1 MFGLFRNVQEIFT
14 QLKTEQGPVSIV
26 KTWTDAPIPT
36 YLPTDFF
43 ISDATEGD
51 GVRFVEYVNAEKKR
65 FSIYLYDTE
74 GNVSLDTENADQ
86 QSQIELKG
94 VTMYLVDKNGLS
106 ILYWS
111 TVHNIISIEFCPEDI
126 SLDEIKAVAAS
137 MLPPADF
144 RQNISAGKN
153 QLDCAVQ
160 GARFVNPC
168 RRRCF
173 APPAWELIS
182 AATRRLVLVDVY
194 DL

>member
-1 MFGLFRNVQEIFT
+1 MLNQLETRSVSPRRVSWKKAFLVAALILLLLTMAAYAAQMFGLFRNVQETFT

-86 QSQIELKG
+86 QSQIELEG

-137 MLPPADF
+137 MLPPAD
-144 RQNISAGKN
+144 
-153 QLDCAVQ
+153 
-160 GARFVNPC
+160 
-168 RRRCF
+168 
-173 APPAWELIS
+173 
-182 AATRRLVLVDVY
+182 
-194 DL
+194 